1 MRNET
6 KSGRMRTEKRKK
18 IIEWRDRN
26 YEERKGD

>member
-6 KSGRMRTEKRKK
+6 KSGRMRKRRK